1 MKLDIL
7 HYQTS
12 IIIKSIKRT
21 IEERELRIER
31 EILELQKLKRELNI

>member
-12 IIIKSIKRT
+12 IIVKRT

-31 EILELQKLKRELNI
+31 ERLELQKLKRELNI